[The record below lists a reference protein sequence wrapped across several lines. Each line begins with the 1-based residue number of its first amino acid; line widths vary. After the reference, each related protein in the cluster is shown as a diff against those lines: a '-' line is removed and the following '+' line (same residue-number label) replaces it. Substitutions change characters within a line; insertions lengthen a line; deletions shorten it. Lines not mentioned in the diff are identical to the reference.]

1 MVAQGAFR
9 LIFPRQGKQRT
20 GEGAG
25 ASRRPALIVSP
36 AWPGNG
42 RGKRRGSGRA
52 RWLAWRGLAKQAPCA
67 DSRPQRRGRRRR
79 GRDRCAASPSLPSPC
94 SLPFSPFPFY
104 FPPSPLRGLGR
115 FAPKQGGAQ
124 LGSLRP
130 SRASGSLFMAPAAFL
145 SLRPSGVGA
154 AESGESGP
162 NKKRQVGAMAATCR
176 DGGFG
181 RRRRGQLAFFLA
193 SSSASLPFS
202 FASCSSCW
210 RRWATYRL
218 SKLMPVGS
226 WTGGKP
232 ARRSM
237 LVTVS

>member
-1 MVAQGAFR
+1 MVAQGAVR
-9 LIFPRQGKQRT
+9 LIFPRPGKQRT

-42 RGKRRGSGRA
+42 RGNRRGAGALARLARLGKAGVLRRQPAATKRA
-52 RWLAWRGLAKQAPCA
+52 P
-67 DSRPQRRGRRRR
+67 
-79 GRDRCAASPSLPSPC
+79 AA
-94 SLPFSPFPFY
+94 
-104 FPPSPLRGLGR
+104 RT
-115 FAPKQGGAQ
+115 
-124 LGSLRP
+124 GSLRSLSLFP
-130 SRASGSLFMAPAAFL
+130 SLYLPFNPSPIQFFPFPASGAAPLRAPKRGGRSSVSLRSSRKPGSLFMAPAAFL
-145 SLRPSGVGA
+145 SLRPSGAGA

-176 DGGFG
+176 DGVFG